1 MRTVLTTAAALAVTV
16 GGVTAGIAGATA
28 ASAAPAGTPIS
39 FPAGSTSGTVSG
51 QLAAG
56 GEHRFTFGARAE
68 QVATVHFTGSNTTE
82 RWTLTGPH
90 GDVLHGQTTEQQ
102 DDVTV
107 PLTRSGTYTLD
118 VLATDPGTF
127 SLRLDVPA
135 AIRFAPGATARTVSG
150 RLPTDGE
157 RDWSFAARAGQT
169 ARVQLSGNAT
179 TRFTLTGPDGDVL
192 HGQTTEQ
199 QDDVTVPLTRSGTY
213 TLDVLATDPGTFS
226 LRLDVPAAI
235 RFVPGST
242 TRTVSG
248 RLPADGERDWSF
260 AARAGQTARVHLT
273 GNATTRFTLTG
284 PDGDVL
290 HSQMT
295 EQQRDVS
302 VRLPSSGTYR
312 LTVLTTDAGRYTL
325 GLTIPR

>member
-1 MRTVLTTAAALAVTV
+1 MRRVLATAAALAVTA
-16 GGVTAGIAGATA
+16 GGVTAGIAGAAT
-28 ASAAPAGTPIS
+28 ASAAPASTPIS
-39 FPAGSTSGTVSG
+39 FAAGSTSGTASG

-56 GEHRFTFGARAE
+56 GERRFTFGARAE
-68 QVATVHFTGSNTTE
+68 QVATVHFTGSNPTE

-118 VLATDPGTF
+118 VLATDPGRFT
-127 SLRLDVPA
+127 LRLDVPA
-135 AIRFAPGATARTVSG
+135 AIRFAPGT
-150 RLPTDGE
+150 
-157 RDWSFAARAGQT
+157 
-169 ARVQLSGNAT
+169 
-179 TRFTLTGPDGDVL
+179 
-192 HGQTTEQ
+192 
-199 QDDVTVPLTRSGTY
+199 
-213 TLDVLATDPGTFS
+213 
-226 LRLDVPAAI
+226 
-235 RFVPGST
+235 T

-290 HSQMT
+290 HGQTT

-302 VRLPSSGTYR
+302 VRLPAAGTYR
-312 LTVLTTDAGRYTL
+312 LTVLTTDAGSYTL
-325 GLTIPR
+325 RLSIPR

>member
-1 MRTVLTTAAALAVTV
+1 MRRTLPTAAALVL
-16 GGVTAGIAGATA
+16 TAGIATAGIASAAT
-28 ASAAPAGTPIS
+28 ASAAPASTPIHVA
-39 FPAGSTSGTVSG
+39 PGSTSGTVSG

-56 GEHRFTFGARAE
+56 GERRFTFRARAE
-68 QVATVHFTGSNTTE
+68 QVATVHLTRGNATE

-90 GDVLHGQTTEQQ
+90 GEVLHSQMTEQQ
-102 DDVTV
+102 DDATV
-107 PLTRSGTYTLD
+107 ALPASGTYTLD
-118 VLATDPGTF
+118 VLATDPGRF

-135 AIRFAPGATARTVSG
+135 AIRFAPGT
-150 RLPTDGE
+150 
-157 RDWSFAARAGQT
+157 
-169 ARVQLSGNAT
+169 
-179 TRFTLTGPDGDVL
+179 
-192 HGQTTEQ
+192 
-199 QDDVTVPLTRSGTY
+199 
-213 TLDVLATDPGTFS
+213 
-226 LRLDVPAAI
+226 
-235 RFVPGST
+235 T

-248 RLPADGERDWSF
+248 RLPADGGRDWSF

-302 VRLPSSGTYR
+302 VRLPGSGTYR
-312 LTVLTTDAGRYTL
+312 LTVLTTDAGSYTL